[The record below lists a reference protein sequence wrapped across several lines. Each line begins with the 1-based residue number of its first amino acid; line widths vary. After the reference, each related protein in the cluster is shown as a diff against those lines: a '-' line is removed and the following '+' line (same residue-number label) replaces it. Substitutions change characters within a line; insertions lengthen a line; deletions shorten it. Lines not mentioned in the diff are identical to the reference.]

1 MRMDRTVAHRFFE
14 RLQILGAT
22 LPRALLGWA
31 TAARRT
37 PGSLPPPAPRTWRQ
51 AGEIGVDELFL
62 AANAVLRRVPS
73 EEDLLVT
80 VAESARVAEALAGT
94 AAADMYC
101 DPEPLLEPAVSE
113 GWAFGTRFER
123 LAYPSGCVLP
133 AALEARAPWSR
144 AYPNA
149 VAHAVVLRHPGAPRP
164 WVVCVHGA
172 GQGRSTDLVS
182 FRVQHLY
189 RRLGL
194 NVALPVL
201 PLHGRRAVKGLEVPG
216 MDLVQNAAATVQ
228 AVHDIRRLVSWIRRQ
243 GAPHVAVYGV
253 SLGGHTAGLVAGFE
267 PAVGTVV
274 AGVPVTG
281 LARLLAHQLRRVGG
295 ARGRKLS
302 RLLDSEEVLA
312 VDRLVDPLS
321 FAAKPPRERRFIFAG
336 LGDAVTTPRHALE
349 LWEHWERPSILWY
362 PGGHV
367 SHVWSGEVKAF
378 LDSALGDLAPV
389 P

>member
-1 MRMDRTVAHRFFE
+1 MDQTVALRFFE
-14 RLQILGAT
+14 RLQILAAT
-22 LPRALLGWA
+22 PPRTLLGWV
-31 TAARRT
+31 TASRR
-37 PGSLPPPAPRTWRQ
+37 PPEGLPPPAPRTWRQ
-51 AGEIGVDELFL
+51 AGEIGVDEFFL
-62 AANAVLRRVPS
+62 AANAMVRRVPS
-73 EEDLLVT
+73 EEDLLRA
-80 VAESARVAEALAGT
+80 VAEAARVAEALDGT
-94 AAADMYC
+94 AAADLYREPGDLV
-101 DPEPLLEPAVSE
+101 DPEVSE
-113 GWAFGTRFER
+113 GCAFGTRFER

-133 AALEARAPWSR
+133 PALEARAPWSR
-144 AYPNA
+144 GYPNA

-201 PLHGRRAVKGLEVPG
+201 PLHGRRAVKGLDVPG
-216 MDLVQNAAATVQ
+216 IDLVQNVAATVQ
-228 AVHDIRRLVSWIRRQ
+228 AVHDIRRLVGWIRRQ

-253 SLGGHTAGLVAGFE
+253 SLGGHTAGLVAGLE
-267 PAVGTVV
+267 PSVGTVV

-295 ARGRKLS
+295 TRGRKLS
-302 RLLDSEEVLA
+302 AVLASEEVLA

-321 FAAKPPRERRFIFAG
+321 FAANPPRERRFIFAG

-378 LDSALGDLAPV
+378 LDAALGDLAPAA
-389 P
+389 

>member
-1 MRMDRTVAHRFFE
+1 MDQGTARRLVE
-14 RLQILGAT
+14 RLQILAAT
-22 LPRALLGWA
+22 LPRTLLGWVA
-31 TAARRT
+31 AARR
-37 PGSLPPPAPRTWRQ
+37 PPEGLPPPAPRTWRQ
-51 AGEIGVDELFL
+51 AGEIGVDEFFL
-62 AANAVLRRVPS
+62 AASAMIRRVPS
-73 EEDLLVT
+73 EEDLLQAM
-80 VAESARVAEALAGT
+80 AETARVAEALEGT
-94 AAADMYC
+94 AAADLYRQ
-101 DPEPLLEPAVSE
+101 PEPLIEPTVGE

-133 AALEARAPWSR
+133 PALEARAPWSR
-144 AYPNA
+144 GYPNA

-201 PLHGRRAVKGLEVPG
+201 PLHGQRAVKGLDVPG
-216 MDLVQNAAATVQ
+216 MDPVQNVAATLQ
-228 AVHDIRRLVSWIRRQ
+228 AVHDIRRLVGWIRRQ

-253 SLGGHTAGLVAGFE
+253 SLGGHTAGIVAGLE
-267 PAVGTVV
+267 PSVGTVV

-295 ARGRKLS
+295 VRGRRLS
-302 RLLDSEEVLA
+302 GLLASEEALA
-312 VDRLVDPLS
+312 VDRLIDPLS
-321 FAAKPPRERRFIFAG
+321 FAAHPPRERRFIFAG

-349 LWEHWERPSILWY
+349 LWEHWERPAILWY

-378 LDSALGDLAPV
+378 LDAALGDLAPAA
-389 P
+389 